1 MFFHP
6 ESFFNYP
13 LPSGYPIDPNSSSY
27 VANLL
32 AQGKANAYGANFRDW
47 AATIFLA
54 AKGETPQSW
63 TIDRTIKAGETYWTE
78 LQSILS
84 AVPVPSATRPP
95 GPWPTG
101 DQHLV
106 IVDESSDH
114 MWEFW
119 RAREK
124 EVDGPA
130 PKTQQPG
137 VSKEVLEKA
146 GWHCQ
151 AGAGIENL
159 SSNPGYFD
167 ASSWKGVAAS
177 RHYSAAASG
186 IFELGGL
193 IRVSEA
199 EAGLIPHALTFTAI
213 HREIST
219 SFRWPAQKT
228 DGVSTGEFAVQEG
241 MIFTVPAELEVE
253 ELFTDPF
260 LKACAVAIRDYGMV
274 INDGSETAV
283 ALSCENQCTVPHSE
297 STVND
302 AWKGSEDKFG
312 GPGAIFSH
320 FVGGPGGLIEKLF
333 TTLGPHLQVVDAS
346 YRSPKT

>member
-6 ESFFNYP
+6 ECFYNHP
-13 LPSGYPIDPNSSSY
+13 LPSSVPIDANSASY
-27 VANLL
+27 VSNLL
-32 AQGKANAYGANFRDW
+32 AQGEAFDYGANYRDW
-47 AATIFLA
+47 ATTVFFAEKSTSTTA
-54 AKGETPQSW
+54 V
-63 TIDRTIKAGETYWTE
+63 TIDRNIAKGETYWTE
-78 LQSILS
+78 LASILA
-84 AVPVPSATRPP
+84 AVPIPASARPP

-101 DQHLV
+101 DQHMV
-106 IVDESSDH
+106 IVDEANDK

-119 RAREK
+119 RTREV

-130 PKTQQPG
+130 PKTQQEK
-137 VSKEVLEKA
+137 VSEETLKKA

-151 AGAGIENL
+151 AAAGIENL
-159 SSNPGYFD
+159 STSPGYFD
-167 ASSWKGVAAS
+167 SKSWGSVPAS

-186 IFELGGL
+186 LFELGGL

-213 HREIST
+213 HNEISKN
-219 SFRWPAQKT
+219 FRWPAQKT
-228 DGVSTGEFAVQEG
+228 DGVSTAEFAVQEG

-253 ELFTDPF
+253 SLFNDTF

-274 INDGSETAV
+274 INDGSGTTV
-283 ALSCENQCTVPHSE
+283 AIGCENQCTVPHSE
-297 STVND
+297 STTND
-302 AWKGSEDKFG
+302 AWKGTENKFG
-312 GPGAIFSH
+312 GPGAIFSKY
-320 FVGGPGGLIEKLF
+320 VGGNGGLIEQLF

>member
-6 ESFFNYP
+6 ECFYNQP
-13 LPSGYPIDPNSSSY
+13 LPSSVPIDSNSASY
-27 VANLL
+27 VTNLL
-32 AQGKANAYGANFRDW
+32 GQGEAFDYGANFRDW
-47 AATIFLA
+47 AKTVFFAEKST
-54 AKGETPQSW
+54 TPVAV
-63 TIDRTIKAGETYWTE
+63 TIDRNIAKGETYWTE
-78 LQSILS
+78 LASIVS
-84 AVPVPSATRPP
+84 SVPIPSAARPP
-95 GPWPTG
+95 GPWPIG
-101 DQHLV
+101 DNHLI
-106 IVDESSDH
+106 IVDEANDK

-119 RAREK
+119 RAREQ

-130 PKTQQPG
+130 TKTQQEK
-137 VSKEVLEKA
+137 VSEETLKKA

-151 AGAGIENL
+151 AAAGIENL
-159 SSNPGYFD
+159 STSPGYFD
-167 ASSWKGVAAS
+167 SESWGAVPAS

-186 IFELGGL
+186 LFELGGL

-199 EAGLIPHALTFTAI
+199 EAGLISHAITFTAI
-213 HREIST
+213 HAEISK

-228 DGVSTGEFAVQEG
+228 DGASTEEFAVQEG

-253 ELFTDPF
+253 SLFKDAF

-274 INDGSETAV
+274 INDGSNTTV
-283 ALSCENQCTVPHSE
+283 ALNCENQCTVPHSE

-302 AWKGSEDKFG
+302 AWKGTEDKFG
-312 GPGAIFSH
+312 GPGAIFSK
-320 FVGGPGGLIEKLF
+320 FVGGPGGLIEQLF